1 MGTGLSL
8 ISLTIKNNNND
19 TNILHHNSRVA
30 CLLRQN
36 GRITIKKTNKIK
48 TMKKTILKYK
58 LEVTDNQTILLPIG
72 SKILTVQ
79 MQGETLCLWALVNQE
94 EETESRFIEIFGT
107 GHTILYDFGMSR
119 EYISTFQ
126 MNNGELV
133 FHVFEYN
140 GV

>member
-19 TNILHHNSRVA
+19 TNILHHSSRVA

-48 TMKKTILKYK
+48 TMKKTICKYK

-79 MQGETLCLWALVNQE
+79 MQG
-94 EETESRFIEIFGT
+94 
-107 GHTILYDFGMSR
+107 
-119 EYISTFQ
+119 
-126 MNNGELV
+126 
-133 FHVFEYN
+133 
-140 GV
+140 

>member
-19 TNILHHNSRVA
+19 TNILHHSSRVA

-79 MQGETLCLWALVNQE
+79 MQG
-94 EETESRFIEIFGT
+94 
-107 GHTILYDFGMSR
+107 
-119 EYISTFQ
+119 
-126 MNNGELV
+126 
-133 FHVFEYN
+133 
-140 GV
+140 